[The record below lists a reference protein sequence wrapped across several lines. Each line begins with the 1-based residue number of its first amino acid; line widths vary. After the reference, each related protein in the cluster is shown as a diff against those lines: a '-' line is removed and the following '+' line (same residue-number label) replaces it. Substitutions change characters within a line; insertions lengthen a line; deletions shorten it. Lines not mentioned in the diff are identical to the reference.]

1 MSTIGAFFVCL
12 FAASSS
18 RAAEP
23 VFVPEFTPGT
33 PNEFALTVML
43 QGLVVDQL
51 LKDGQVVLTNSVVA
65 PVVGAA
71 PLENCAMREGC
82 PADVLPKIP
91 SRLAIV
97 VQVNRVGETLV
108 GNVELYEAAYA
119 DPSSVMYLPIAP
131 GNEHLFASEVSG
143 ATRDLLAKLGPV
155 PPDMVVAASRL
166 IAGQPAAGGAPPPI
180 APVTPVPGAPVT
192 PIAPA
197 VAQRF
202 DGSTPHTGELGP
214 ILEGTGIT
222 PRHLLGAEGSFRKSG
237 LDPRDWVYK
246 ATPHA
251 GRMVFEIRAG
261 IAMGD
266 TDRLAQLRIETF
278 EGEQTNSWYQEGP
291 TPGRRVRGDGY
302 IGFAPATMFDVG
314 VLAGVQYGQRAL
326 STGVV
331 VVDAEGVE
339 IDEEIAD
346 SRDISAINFYLQ
358 PRARV
363 YLVPLGPV
371 KPFLFTGAD
380 IRVFDAYHIDQ
391 SGGRV
396 FPAPDG
402 GVIPG
407 WVGGGGMMIDPG
419 PIVGL
424 FAEGMYIRHFGEL
437 SAPRQYNDGAPWP
450 HDYQPLGLT
459 SGVTVG
465 VTGGVQFRL

>member
-1 MSTIGAFFVCL
+1 MSTIAAFFVWL
-12 FAASSS
+12 AAGSVS

-23 VFVPEFTPGT
+23 VFVPDFTPGS
-33 PNEFALTVML
+33 PNEFALTVMI

-51 LKDGQVVLTNSVVA
+51 LKDGQMVLTSAVVA
-65 PVVGAA
+65 PVTGA
-71 PLENCAMREGC
+71 PVENCAAREGC

-91 SRLAIV
+91 SRIAIV

-119 DPSSVMYLPIAP
+119 DHTSVMYVPIAP
-131 GNEHLFASEVSG
+131 GNEHLFANEVSG
-143 ATRDLLAKLGPV
+143 AARDLLAKLGPV
-155 PPDMVVAASRL
+155 PEETVMAATRLVAVQS
-166 IAGQPAAGGAPPPI
+166 AAGAPPSP
-180 APVTPVPGAPVT
+180 APVAPTAPVPVAGTPAAP
-192 PIAPA
+192 PI
-197 VAQRF
+197 RRY
-202 DGSTPHTGELGP
+202 DGSTPHTGDLGP

-222 PRHLLGAEGSFRKSG
+222 ERHLLGAEGSFRKSG

-251 GRMVFEIRAG
+251 GRLIFEVRAG
-261 IAMGD
+261 IALGD
-266 TDRLAQLRIETF
+266 TDRLAQLRIETSN
-278 EGEQTNSWYQEGP
+278 GEQTNGWYQEGP
-291 TPGRRVRGDGY
+291 VPGRRVRGDGY
-302 IGFAPATMFDVG
+302 VGFAPATMFDIG

-326 STGVV
+326 TTGVV
-331 VVDAEGVE
+331 VVDADGTR
-339 IDEEIAD
+339 IDEQISD

-363 YLVPLGPV
+363 YLVPLGPA

-380 IRVFDAYHIDQ
+380 IRVFDRYHIDQ

-437 SAPRQYNDGAPWP
+437 SSPRQYNDGEPWP
-450 HDYQPLGLT
+450 HDYQPLDLT
-459 SGVTVG
+459 SGVTIG